1 MKLRDL
7 RKQAKL
13 TAKQVADKVGVTT
26 QAIYKYE
33 QGVRGVDIMLAFKL
47 AVIYDV
53 TFEEIG
59 QAVVNSRF
67 VLKDNPQ

>member
-13 TAKQVADKVGVTT
+13 TAKQVADKVGVTEN
-26 QAIYKYE
+26 AIYHYE
-33 QGVRGVDIMLAFKL
+33 QGRRNVDIMLAFKL
-47 AVIYDV
+47 AVLYDV

-59 QAVVNSRF
+59 QAVVNTRF
-67 VLKDNPQ
+67 SLEDNQQ